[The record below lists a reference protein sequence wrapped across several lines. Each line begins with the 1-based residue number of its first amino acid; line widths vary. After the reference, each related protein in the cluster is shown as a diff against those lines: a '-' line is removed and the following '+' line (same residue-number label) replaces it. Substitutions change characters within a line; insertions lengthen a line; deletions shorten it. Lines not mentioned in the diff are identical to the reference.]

1 MNQLSSLT
9 RFESAVTPTAGV
21 AGTSAINSTVIDT
34 SNAEG
39 VLFLVRMGTI
49 TAGAVTSI
57 KVQQGD
63 ASNLS
68 DAADLAGTNQTIAD
82 TQDDQIFVVDVKK
95 PIKRYIRLVVSRATQ
110 NAVVASAEALVY
122 GLRSLPFSQPAG
134 TNVEAFG
141 TPAAGTA

>member
-1 MNQLSSLT
+1 MNTLSSLT

-21 AGTSAINSTVIDT
+21 AGTTAINGTVIDAA
-34 SNAEG
+34 NAEG
-39 VLFLVRMGTI
+39 VLFLVRMGAI

-57 KVQQGD
+57 KVQHGD
-63 ASNLS
+63 QSNLS
-68 DAADLAGTNQTIAD
+68 DAADLAGTGQTIAD

-95 PIKRYIRLVVSRATQ
+95 PLKRYIRLVVSRATQ

-122 GLRSLPFSQPAG
+122 GLRSVPFSQPTG

-141 TPAAGTA
+141 TPAAGVA